1 MRDLTTIYEQVS
13 KLSQRHIDELQEAI
27 GEKSGERPTKASL
40 RRILLSLGSGTLS
53 ATFNT
58 RAAAHQVGRS
68 EPWVKKISK
77 EHGVGR
83 IRRTAGSGQLEFTLD
98 DVDELQS
105 HVKNTRRGR
114 PVLKKY
120 R

>member
-1 MRDLTTIYEQVS
+1 MKNLTTIYEEVS
-13 KLSQRHIDELQEAI
+13 KLSQRHIGELQDAI
-27 GEKSGERPTKASL
+27 GEKSGNKPTKASL
-40 RRILLSLGSGTLS
+40 RRILLSLGSGTLE

-58 RAAAHQVGRS
+58 REAAHQVERS
-68 EPWVKKISK
+68 EAWVKKISK
-77 EHGVGR
+77 KYEVGR

-98 DVDELQS
+98 EVDELQS

-114 PVLKKY
+114 PVIKKY